1 MSLTIRAMR
10 NHLGTSEYPY
20 YALASWY
27 EFINSDAFMDRMA
40 AGRTTLSKTDI
51 IAVFQLAREELARL
65 LADGCYVKT
74 PLGAALPVAKGSFR
88 SRSDPFLPRDPNS
101 GHELRFDFRIDPAI
115 ETEALAS
122 IQCVR
127 DKDGDRRLPRVL
139 SVSALPAGS
148 EGEIEAGGL
157 VRISGRRMKF
167 DPSNE
172 SVGLFFKD
180 EAGEE
185 TRATVYAQIQPSSL
199 IAVVPATLGEGGYRL
214 VVRTQ
219 SKGGET
225 LAGVAEERMAIK
237 VGRGFAYGSRRFPG
251 PEISVSSNY

>member
-27 EFINSDAFMDRMA
+27 EFIDSDAFMDRMA

-88 SRSDPFLPRDPNS
+88 STSDPFLPRDPNS

-180 EAGEE
+180 EAGEDDHKG
-185 TRATVYAQIQPSSL
+185 RSRFRIRKSSFSGPRDFSIL
-199 IAVVPATLGEGGYRL
+199 ELLRSPEGGL
-214 VVRTQ
+214 
-219 SKGGET
+219 G
-225 LAGVAEERMAIK
+225 
-237 VGRGFAYGSRRFPG
+237 
-251 PEISVSSNY
+251 

>member
-20 YALASWY
+20 YALASRY
-27 EFINSDAFMDRMA
+27 DFIDSDAFMDRMA

-180 EAGEE
+180 EAGEDDHKG
-185 TRATVYAQIQPSSL
+185 RSRFRIRKSSFSGPRDFSIL
-199 IAVVPATLGEGGYRL
+199 ELLRSPEGGL
-214 VVRTQ
+214 
-219 SKGGET
+219 G
-225 LAGVAEERMAIK
+225 
-237 VGRGFAYGSRRFPG
+237 
-251 PEISVSSNY
+251 

>member
-1 MSLTIRAMR
+1 MPLTIRAMR

-27 EFINSDAFMDRMA
+27 EFIDSEAFIDRMA
-40 AGRTTLSKTDI
+40 VGRTTLSKTDI

-88 SRSDPFLPRDPNS
+88 SASDPFLPRDPNS

-122 IQCVR
+122 IRCVR
-127 DKDGDRRLPRVL
+127 DKDGDRRLPRVF
-139 SVSALPAGS
+139 SASALPSGAS
-148 EGEIEAGGL
+148 AEIEAGGL
-157 VRISGRRMKF
+157 VRITGRRMKF

-172 SVGLFFKD
+172 GLGIFFKD
-180 EAGEE
+180 ESGEE
-185 TRATVYAQIQPSSL
+185 TRAEVYVQILPSSL
-199 IAVVPATLGEGGYRL
+199 IAVVPATLAEGGYRL
-214 VVRTQ
+214 SVRTL
-219 SKGGET
+219 SKGGEK
-225 LAGVAEERMAIK
+225 LEGVAAEK
-237 VGRGFAYGSRRFPG
+237 VRIRKPS
-251 PEISVSSNY
+251 